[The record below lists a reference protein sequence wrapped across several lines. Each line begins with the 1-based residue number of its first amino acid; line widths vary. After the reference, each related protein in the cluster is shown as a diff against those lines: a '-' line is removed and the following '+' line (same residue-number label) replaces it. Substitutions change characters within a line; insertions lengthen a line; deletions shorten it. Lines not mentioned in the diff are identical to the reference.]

1 MSLVPPRPI
10 VEPDPIK
17 RRPLPL
23 GFPPRRIEPPP
34 PLEDKQVRFINGY
47 SLFLEN
53 TSLSFRGLTRLLNHL
68 PPYVLFPLQTIWS
81 ALLALAMITFSVV
94 FLITRQD
101 KEPFVAGA
109 SEPSVWKTF
118 GVIILN
124 LFIGFWLTYI
134 LLGHGKNGRR
144 KRWEEYR
151 WESFS
156 QFALIE
162 VWLKVTGVTDYIF
175 MAVLFLVIAYALI
188 KSAF

>member
-1 MSLVPPRPI
+1 
-10 VEPDPIK
+10 
-17 RRPLPL
+17 
-23 GFPPRRIEPPP
+23 
-34 PLEDKQVRFINGY
+34 
-47 SLFLEN
+47 
-53 TSLSFRGLTRLLNHL
+53 
-68 PPYVLFPLQTIWS
+68 
-81 ALLALAMITFSVV
+81 MITFSVV